1 MSEQNEQPVM
11 TGDDAAIR
19 RVPQQRRSRQKV
31 NKILETA
38 KKLFQESGMDS
49 VSMREIAREAGM
61 AIATV
66 YQYFPNKQSIV
77 RRIWENY
84 TETVD
89 TVLETELATLLE
101 DPSSATVQRAIG
113 RIVDNV
119 ARSHEEN
126 PAFVEIRRCVE
137 ATPDLRELNF
147 ENTMQAAELIK
158 RIIMGVNPQ
167 ADESAVSNYA
177 MIAIEAAS
185 STVKLGQQMSEER
198 RQELYTSLKAFLVRF
213 FQSLSE

>member
-1 MSEQNEQPVM
+1 MSEPNEQPL
-11 TGDDAAIR
+11 TADDAAIR
-19 RVPQQRRSRQKV
+19 RVPQQRRSREKV
-31 NKILETA
+31 TKILETA

-77 RRIWENY
+77 RQIWENY
-84 TETVD
+84 TSTVD
-89 TVLETELATLLE
+89 AVLETELATLLE
-101 DPSSATVQRAIG
+101 DPSSETVQRAIG
-113 RIVDNV
+113 RIVDNLTT
-119 ARSHEEN
+119 SHEEN

-158 RIIMGVNPQ
+158 KIIIGVNPQ
-167 ADESAVSNYA
+167 ADETAVSNYA
-177 MIAIEAAS
+177 VIAIEAAS
-185 STVKLGQQMSEER
+185 STVKLGQQMPAER
-198 RQELYTSLKAFLVRF
+198 RQELYTSLKAFLVQF